1 MSMLPKPLRLKS
13 ILPNTLLLKSIL
25 PNLTRP
31 PSHHLDPQETTDM
44 RK

>member
-1 MSMLPKPLRLKS
+1 MSMLPNPPLLKS
-13 ILPNTLLLKSIL
+13 ILPNPPLLMSML

-31 PSHHLDPQETTDM
+31 PSHHLDLLETTDM